1 MKDTEIWKLKID
13 NGSPERNTESAGWK
27 RQSIPMGA
35 EGRFFSI
42 TKTSDELSV
51 VCSEGNIPGDIRC
64 EKDWK
69 ILKILG
75 PLDFALTGIL
85 ASVSAILARAE
96 ISIFALSTYDTDYIL
111 VKDKDVVRAM
121 AELNSEGY
129 DFIS

>member
-1 MKDTEIWKLKID
+1 MEAEKLTMEVLSGKYGVCRLEKDSPIPQWALKGD
-13 NGSPERNTESAGWK
+13 
-27 RQSIPMGA
+27 
-35 EGRFFSI
+35 FFSI